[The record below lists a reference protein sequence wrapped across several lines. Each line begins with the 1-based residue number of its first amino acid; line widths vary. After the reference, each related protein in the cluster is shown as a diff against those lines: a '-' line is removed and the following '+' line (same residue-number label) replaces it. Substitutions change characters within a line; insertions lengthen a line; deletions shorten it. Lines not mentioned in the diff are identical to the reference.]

1 MSESV
6 GEHFKF
12 PVVSHFEMTIV
23 KDVIVFLLS
32 ILVEDLRPCVFP
44 FGNLVPVR
52 LCGAHLHCHCKYCS
66 PHGILARTELV
77 YKFWLS
83 ECGRFIWTLR
93 HSIQSAD
100 LMVQNIVYSARAPR
114 CRNAVVSFVRTS
126 EYCHIDRKW
135 THITWEDLKKQKI
148 KWGNPPRFKL

>member
-77 YKFWLS
+77 YKFWLP
-83 ECGRFIWTLR
+83 ECGRFI
-93 HSIQSAD
+93 
-100 LMVQNIVYSARAPR
+100 
-114 CRNAVVSFVRTS
+114 
-126 EYCHIDRKW
+126 
-135 THITWEDLKKQKI
+135 
-148 KWGNPPRFKL
+148 